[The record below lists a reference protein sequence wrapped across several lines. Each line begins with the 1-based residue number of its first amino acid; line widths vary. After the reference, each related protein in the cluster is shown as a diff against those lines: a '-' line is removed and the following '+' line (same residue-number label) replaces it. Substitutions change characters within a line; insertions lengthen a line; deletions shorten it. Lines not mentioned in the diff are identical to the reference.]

1 MKKKTFRHEKSLVQ
15 GWLGRVFIFLITMS
29 FLGCV
34 AAIPV
39 VIYYADKHKG
49 FVVTVQ
55 LDVEAN
61 KVYQAALEV
70 IENPPKTEI
79 LVDLIKVTN
88 IKKDDKALSV
98 TFDAIFKDGTHQDK
112 VKVTA
117 LDDNRSQFVAVA
129 DTPGDKKADESSALK
144 IVQLVCDK
152 LGVKYK
158 VIKG

>member
-1 MKKKTFRHEKSLVQ
+1 MEKRLLNVKNKQ
-15 GWLGRVFIFLITMS
+15 IYRWLGRSFIFLIAMS

-39 VIYYADKHKG
+39 VIYYADKHQG

-70 IENPPKTEI
+70 IENPPKSE
-79 LVDLIKVTN
+79 LLADLIKVTN
-88 IKKDDKALSV
+88 IKKDNEALSV
-98 TFDAIFKDGTHQDK
+98 TFDAIFKEGTHHGK

-117 LDDNRSQFVAVA
+117 LDSSRSQLVAVS
-129 DTPGDKKADESSALK
+129 DTPGDKKADESSALR
-144 IVQLVCDK
+144 IVQVVCDK